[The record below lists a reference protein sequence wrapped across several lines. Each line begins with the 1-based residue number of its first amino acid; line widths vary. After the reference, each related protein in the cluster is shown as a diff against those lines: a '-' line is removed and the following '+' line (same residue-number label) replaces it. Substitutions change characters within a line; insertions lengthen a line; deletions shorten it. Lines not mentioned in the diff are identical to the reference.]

1 MWQNGRLLPTTLP
14 RPPIFGDHGNIS
26 VDIQGSCPYSVAA
39 SSPPSRQFTVMGD
52 LTLGSVNDSNDDE
65 DMKNAS
71 AAILMMSNNV
81 KALRTARFELAER
94 VDALHLYF
102 SPFSIFV
109 HLSLRFIVCIYECFH
124 YVFRNST

>member
-1 MWQNGRLLPTTLP
+1 M
-14 RPPIFGDHGNIS
+14 GN
-26 VDIQGSCPYSVAA
+26 
-39 SSPPSRQFTVMGD
+39 
-52 LTLGSVNDSNDDE
+52 LTLGSIDDSNDDE

-109 HLSLRFIVCIYECFH
+109 HLSLRFIVCKYGLCSQKQHMESLKSQLKTSQSNPKA
-124 YVFRNST
+124 RKQS